1 MKRYGLFKA
10 GDYHFIMSLFLDFFP
25 DWLSSL
31 LYVHLTCSFREI
43 QRDHRRVDVTPTAL
57 GENRKG
63 SKLCT
68 VRSLFNII
76 IALLG

>member
-1 MKRYGLFKA
+1 MVFFKLGIIISLCRY
-10 GDYHFIMSLFLDFFP
+10 FLIFFP